1 MIRSL
6 HHLPGSSLLE
16 RERYSAV
23 LQRLFSL
30 RMLLPIAEV
39 IGMVPGDSSGTDGFM
54 QDKH

>member
-39 IGMVPGDSSGTDGFM
+39 IGMVPGASSGTDGFM